1 MLMSLLSN
9 SLEHAICEEDA
20 KNDESTL
27 VSSEETSSTKTSGT
41 IWNAKVFVWNCSI
54 LSIMRYFKLLFLVA
68 LVKS

>member
-9 SLEHAICEEDA
+9 SLEHAICEDDA

-41 IWNAKVFVWNCSI
+41 IWNAKVFVWNCFI
-54 LSIMRYFKLLFLVA
+54 LSIM
-68 LVKS
+68 